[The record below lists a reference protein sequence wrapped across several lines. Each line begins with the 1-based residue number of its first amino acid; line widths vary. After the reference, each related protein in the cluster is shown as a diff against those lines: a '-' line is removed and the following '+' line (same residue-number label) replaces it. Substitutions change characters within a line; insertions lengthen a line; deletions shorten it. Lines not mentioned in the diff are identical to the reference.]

1 MLDNYLGSSSSS
13 SDSSPCPSCAP
24 STPECPFPPS
34 GLLSSP
40 SSFHFEDSAQGR
52 DPSGMRF
59 IQINSKNISIFS
71 RLRQEN
77 VPTDHLGEAADGPS
91 IDQQFV
97 IGQFDGRQFRA
108 ASVVMKQLLQ
118 HHLSSWTLERQRE
131 RESGINP
138 PVAEFFFVKPMQLD

>member
-24 STPECPFPPS
+24 STPESPFPPS

-40 SSFHFEDSAQGR
+40 SSFHFEDSAQGKFL
-52 DPSGMRF
+52 SGMPF
-59 IQINSKNISIFS
+59 IQINSKKNFSIFS

-91 IDQQFV
+91 INQQFV

-108 ASVVMKQLLQ
+108 ASVVVKQLLQ
-118 HHLSSWTLERQRE
+118 HHLSSWTLERE